1 MSWTIGAIVEPQAGL
16 SRLLG
21 PPHDIRAVRPRGGR
35 GTLAESPM
43 HADEFRTEVSPDT
56 RLGRRLSAGQPEAV
70 GELYDLLGAT
80 IWSMARRAFPGAVA
94 EEIVQ
99 DVLMQV
105 WTHREQYDPD
115 RGTLTA
121 WVLRIARNRIT
132 DVVRAQRA
140 RPRLEPWQPAMD
152 GRLND
157 QDQPSLWEHTWL
169 AEQRRALRT
178 AVDELHVRERDVIGL
193 AYYGFSQREIAD
205 RLGVPLGT
213 VKTRSRAA
221 LQKLR
226 ERLSE
231 QNLLE

>member
-1 MSWTIGAIVEPQAGL
+1 MSAIAVRQVGSSWSAGL
-16 SRLLG
+16 VW
-21 PPHDIRAVRPRGGR
+21 DIRAVRPRGGR

-43 HADEFRTEVSPDT
+43 HADESRTEISPDT

-70 GELYDLLGAT
+70 SELYDLLGTT
-80 IWSMARRAFPGAVA
+80 IWSMARRTFPGAVA

-105 WTHREQYDPD
+105 WTRREQYEVD

-140 RPRLEPWQPAMD
+140 RPRLEPWQPTMD
-152 GRLND
+152 GRLHD
-157 QDQPSLWEHTWL
+157 QDQASLWDHAWL
-169 AEQRRALRT
+169 AEQRRALRS
-178 AVDELHVRERDVIGL
+178 ALDELHERERDVIGL

-226 ERLSE
+226 ARLAE

>member
-16 SRLLG
+16 SRLLS

-35 GTLAESPM
+35 GALAESPM

-105 WTHREQYDPD
+105 WTHREQYAPGSWNSH
-115 RGTLTA
+115 RLGA
-121 WVLRIARNRIT
+121 AHCQEPHHRR
-132 DVVRAQRA
+132 RA
-140 RPRLEPWQPAMD
+140 RATCAAPTR
-152 GRLND
+152 
-157 QDQPSLWEHTWL
+157 TL
-169 AEQRRALRT
+169 AARHRWAFE
-178 AVDELHVRERDVIGL
+178 
-193 AYYGFSQREIAD
+193 
-205 RLGVPLGT
+205 
-213 VKTRSRAA
+213 
-221 LQKLR
+221 
-226 ERLSE
+226 
-231 QNLLE
+231 